1 MLAISLKNVNACYGC
16 VSRCYYDNL
25 TVFITGSELVREWI
39 HTPNKLQ
46 FSHVEHMKW
55 WLREIDHHGG
65 SMLLEHDRWNWN
77 NQISVPGQN
86 KWTLILILNET
97 DPHNKRHSVRMTT
110 YMKGN
115 WQNKWEWVH
124 GEYKCGGDTV
134 CTTVRQVIDG
144 MCDLGNS
151 GEESIILTSDGTVA
165 DRRGRR
171 EGHHF
176 SGGGVKQARDV
187 SARVRMRKLIWR
199 TLLII
204 IIIITAD
211 SINYWQKKQRYEV
224 YIVKNRM
231 WYPVVTSRTVR
242 WVTAYLW
249 LQYCSH
255 FPLQENKLKL
265 LQQFIIASRIR
276 ICPKLFVW
284 LSHSK
289 ANLIN

>member
-16 VSRCYYDNL
+16 VSRCYYDNH

-65 SMLLEHDRWNWN
+65 SMPLEHDRWNWN

-187 SARVRMRKLIWR
+187 SARVTNLKDP
-199 TLLII
+199 
-204 IIIITAD
+204 AYHYY
-211 SINYWQKKQRYEV
+211 NYYHYCWQYILMTEEAEV
-224 YIVKNRM
+224 WGLY
-231 WYPVVTSRTVR
+231 S
-242 WVTAYLW
+242 
-249 LQYCSH
+249 
-255 FPLQENKLKL
+255 
-265 LQQFIIASRIR
+265 
-276 ICPKLFVW
+276 
-284 LSHSK
+284 
-289 ANLIN
+289 

>member
-1 MLAISLKNVNACYGC
+1 MKQTLTIKDIPYG
-16 VSRCYYDNL
+16 
-25 TVFITGSELVREWI
+25 W
-39 HTPNKLQ
+39 P
-46 FSHVEHMKW
+46 
-55 WLREIDHHGG
+55 
-65 SMLLEHDRWNWN
+65 
-77 NQISVPGQN
+77 
-86 KWTLILILNET
+86 
-97 DPHNKRHSVRMTT
+97 

-115 WQNKWEWVH
+115 CQNKWEWVH

-187 SARVRMRKLIWR
+187 SARVRMRQLIWR

-231 WYPVVTSRTVR
+231 WYPVVTSRTVCTEMSDSLPV
-242 WVTAYLW
+242 VTV
-249 LQYCSH
+249 
-255 FPLQENKLKL
+255 L
-265 LQQFIIASRIR
+265 LTFSTAR
-276 ICPKLFVW
+276 K
-284 LSHSK
+284 
-289 ANLIN
+289 